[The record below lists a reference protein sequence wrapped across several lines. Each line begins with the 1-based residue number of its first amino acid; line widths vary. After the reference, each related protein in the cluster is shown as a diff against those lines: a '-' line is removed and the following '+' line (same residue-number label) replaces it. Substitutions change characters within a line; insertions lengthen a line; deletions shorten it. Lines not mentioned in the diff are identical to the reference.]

1 MNLTFLICSERSG
14 SNLITRMLD
23 AHPEVCGPPP
33 THAVRTFS
41 QNILRYGDLTRDDNW
56 TDLTEDLA
64 DLLANQLGAWRTSTP
79 ASEIRQAAAERTL
92 AAALRVP
99 YEREAAAHGK
109 QTLFIKENQ
118 TERLLPYIL
127 TAFPDSRFVY
137 LVRDPRDMAL
147 SWKLSSNH
155 PGRVARGA
163 EVWKQNQERGIAC
176 YGFLKPTGRI
186 HLLRYEDLIED
197 PEREMN
203 RICRFLDLPY
213 SAEMLSFYGQ
223 GSTRANA
230 SRLKDWENLARPVM
244 SGNSRKYRKALSGP
258 EIEFVEAL
266 CRDEME
272 FLSYPLE
279 YERSD
284 LEIARDALEAFDAGE
299 EEPEVTVDQGEAAI
313 RERRLQVLQ
322 RILSRPAVP

>member
-1 MNLTFLICSERSG
+1 MDLTFLICSERSG

-33 THAVRTFS
+33 THAVRTFAL
-41 QNILRYGDLTRDDNW
+41 NILRYGDLTREENW
-56 TDLTEDLA
+56 IDLTEDLA
-64 DLLANQLGAWRTSTP
+64 DLLKNQLGAWRTSTRGE
-79 ASEIRQAAAERTL
+79 EIRREATERSL

-109 QTLFIKENQ
+109 QALFIKENQ

-127 TAFPDSRFVY
+127 TAFPTSKFVY

-163 EVWKQNQERGIAC
+163 ETWKRNQERGIAC

-197 PEREMN
+197 PEREMI

-213 SAEMLSFYGQ
+213 SAEMLSFHVQ

-230 SRLKDWENLARPVM
+230 SRLRDWENLARPVM
-244 SGNSRKYRKALSGP
+244 SGNSNKYRAALSRP

-266 CRDEME
+266 FREEMV

-279 YERSD
+279 FEPGD
-284 LEIARDALEAFDAGE
+284 LERAREALEKLDAGAGE
-299 EEPEVTVDQGEAAI
+299 SAAKVDGGEIEI
-313 RERRLQVLQ
+313 RERRLQVLR
-322 RILSRPAVP
+322 RILSRPAQP